1 MLKKSS
7 SGVLASPRSSTY
19 RSVRFASS
27 LAAALLEGPFEH
39 PVGVPVIVKPLS
51 TMMAVCLRFAI
62 IIGIAVLSDGALTS
76 VFAQNVTGQS
86 LIEKTFPHSG
96 KCKRCHERVYEEWE
110 TSPLAKSIHS
120 PAFRAS
126 LDVYLNSAAGK
137 DKALCFRCHA
147 PHVREF
153 PDHVQLFIDQAKAGD
168 PSLDGVACSQCHLI
182 KQVDRAKHPP
192 EPQYEIG
199 GKTLYGPYS
208 DFVQNLA
215 HQSMELSLFQK
226 SDLCLNCHQ
235 SVPSATNL
243 GKTNDLLGNWEQ
255 SRAMKAGKECQTCH
269 MPQQVGESANGEK
282 KRKIANHTF
291 PGRIGKLRQEAAKLD
306 VRTKNDGDKTTVTVK
321 VQSLVPHNL
330 PTTHPAWATVVL
342 NLDIKGKNLKTV
354 FSDKR
359 VYGRTYLDAQGQKTV
374 FDFDAVKVAEDTV
387 LKPEET
393 REELFT
399 FSTPK
404 DTKTFDVE
412 VGLNYAPLNG
422 PASFLQRVEAES
434 SQSSQDPVFQPIEI
448 VKRTENIPV
457 GK

>member
-1 MLKKSS
+1 MMM
-7 SGVLASPRSSTY
+7 
-19 RSVRFASS
+19 VRLS
-27 LAAALLEGPFEH
+27 
-39 PVGVPVIVKPLS
+39 IVV
-51 TMMAVCLRFAI
+51 TICAT
-62 IIGIAVLSDGALTS
+62 VLSDGAVTS
-76 VFAQNVTGQS
+76 ALAQTVPNQS
-86 LIEKTFPHSG
+86 LVEKAFPHSN

-126 LDVYLNSAAGK
+126 LDAYLKSAGGK
-137 DKALCFRCHA
+137 DKAVCFRCHA

-153 PDHVQLFIDQAKAGD
+153 SDHVQLFVDQTKSGD

-199 GKTLYGPYS
+199 KKTLYGPYH

-243 GKTNDLLGNWEQ
+243 GKANDLLGNWDQ
-255 SRAMKAGKECQTCH
+255 SRAIKSGKECQTCH

-282 KRKIANHTF
+282 KRTIANHSF

-306 VRTKNDGDKTTVTVK
+306 VQAKINGDTTMVTVK

-330 PTTHPAWATVVL
+330 PATHPAWATVVL

-359 VYGRTYLDAQGQKTV
+359 VYGRTYRDAQGKPTI
-374 FDFDAVKVAEDTV
+374 FDFEAVKVAEDTV

-393 REELFT
+393 REETFT

-404 DTKTFDVE
+404 GTKTFDVE
-412 VGLNYAPLNG
+412 VGLNYAPLSG
-422 PASFLQRVEAES
+422 PPTFLQRVEAES
-434 SQSSQDPVFQPIEI
+434 SQGSQDPVFQPIEI
-448 VKRTENIPV
+448 VKRTENVPV